1 METTPRSRWRTF
13 LRAEQPERCPRAKK
27 FGGSRCSRASLTT
40 ERHFVHDKSKTLYD
54 NRGQKERMT
63 TPRKSKVI
71 TFSLPPQMEEQVR
84 QLMQEEGRTMSEL
97 IREALRL
104 YMDERE
110 WLRRQRRQRA
120 EARRSERQEAE
131 GGTDE

>member
-1 METTPRSRWRTF
+1 
-13 LRAEQPERCPRAKK
+13 
-27 FGGSRCSRASLTT
+27 
-40 ERHFVHDKSKTLYD
+40 
-54 NRGQKERMT
+54 MT

-71 TFSLPPQMEEQVR
+71 TFSLPPEMAEQVR

-110 WLRRQRRQRA
+110 WLRRERRQRA
-120 EARRSERQEAE
+120 EARRNQSE
-131 GGTDE
+131 

>member
-1 METTPRSRWRTF
+1 
-13 LRAEQPERCPRAKK
+13 
-27 FGGSRCSRASLTT
+27 
-40 ERHFVHDKSKTLYD
+40 
-54 NRGQKERMT
+54 MT

-71 TFSLPPQMEEQVR
+71 TFSLPPQMAEQVR

-110 WLRRQRRQRA
+110 WLRRERRQRA
-120 EARRSERQEAE
+120 KARQDEQGQANRRSR
-131 GGTDE
+131 

>member
-1 METTPRSRWRTF
+1 
-13 LRAEQPERCPRAKK
+13 
-27 FGGSRCSRASLTT
+27 
-40 ERHFVHDKSKTLYD
+40 
-54 NRGQKERMT
+54 MT

-104 YMDERE
+104 YMDEKE
-110 WLRRQRRQRA
+110 WLRQERRQRA
-120 EARRSERQEAE
+120 EARRSERHEAE
-131 GGTDE
+131 GGADE

>member
-1 METTPRSRWRTF
+1 MTP
-13 LRAEQPERCPRAKK
+13 
-27 FGGSRCSRASLTT
+27 
-40 ERHFVHDKSKTLYD
+40 
-54 NRGQKERMT
+54 
-63 TPRKSKVI
+63 PRKSKVI
-71 TFSLPPQMEEQVR
+71 TFSMPPEMAAEVQQIV
-84 QLMQEEGRTMSEL
+84 QEEGRSMSEL

-131 GGTDE
+131 GGEADE